1 MVYFVVVMILI
12 VNKFEKL
19 VLLTYIRPPA
29 DWIEL

>member
-29 DWIEL
+29 D